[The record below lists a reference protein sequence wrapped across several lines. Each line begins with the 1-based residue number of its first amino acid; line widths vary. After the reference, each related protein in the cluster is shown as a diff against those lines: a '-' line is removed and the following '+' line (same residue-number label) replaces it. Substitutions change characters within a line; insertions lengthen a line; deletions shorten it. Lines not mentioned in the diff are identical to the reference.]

1 MINKNIIDAVS
12 PLKKRSKSY
21 KGGTSEKK
29 AATATSK
36 RRAGFA
42 KSTATSNKPGYNAQT
57 KFKPTTKSAGPG
69 KPATV
74 PSPTKPY
81 QFGPDGKL
89 GPVTNNYIT
98 NTDSHDTEN
107 NTDIKVN
114 GGGTPD
120 TWEETTEVK
129 ELESYD
135 DFWTTRI
142 QSGDHSKGMKQ
153 YIKKHT
159 KNGVPDYDA
168 ARKEWEIVSRKH
180 EKSRNKNRETKTT
193 RTKVKG
199 TVGGPVIIK
208 VKNTG
213 SNHVG
218 GTGD

>member
-89 GPVTNNYIT
+89 GPVTNNYI
-98 NTDSHDTEN
+98 NTDNSIN
-107 NTDIKVN
+107 GSYNTDNDATIN
-114 GGGTPD
+114 GGTEGH
-120 TWEETTEVK
+120 WEETTEVK

-135 DFWTTRI
+135 DFWTSRI
-142 QSGDHSKGMKQ
+142 DSGDHSKGMKQ
-153 YIKKHT
+153 YIKKH
-159 KNGVPDYDA
+159 GGDLDA

-180 EKSRNKNRETKTT
+180 EKSRNKNRKTT
-193 RTKVKG
+193 TNRKYIKG
-199 TVGGPVIIK
+199 TTGDVQLNQSGYNS
-208 VKNTG
+208 KNT
-213 SNHVG
+213 NKKN
-218 GTGD
+218 